1 MFGQTKKQFLKRSS
15 KCLDETGSQALL
27 MRGLVE
33 NEVNGTI
40 DKKEAYNQ
48 IKHILKEV
56 ERIFF
61 DYEDLNSPPECVSL
75 HLKILNCL
83 IILQDAVAANYDYIN
98 VPSEE
103 KADTADEKLEKSKVF
118 LERFRNEFRPLTI
131 EVDNY
136 LQK

>member
-1 MFGQTKKQFLKRSS
+1 MFGLTKKQFLKRSS
-15 KCLDETGSQALL
+15 KCLDETGKQALL
-27 MRGLVE
+27 IRGLIE
-33 NEVNGTI
+33 HEINGTI
-40 DKKEAYNQ
+40 DKNEAYNQ

-56 ERIFF
+56 ETIFF
-61 DYEDLNSPPECVSL
+61 DYEDLNSPSECVSL

-98 VPSEE
+98 VPAEE
-103 KADTADEKLEKSKVF
+103 KTVTANEKLEKSKVL
-118 LERFRNEFRPLTI
+118 LERFRSEFRPITS

>member
-1 MFGQTKKQFLKRSS
+1 MFGLTKKQFLKRSS
-15 KCLDETGSQALL
+15 KCLDEIGKQALL
-27 MRGLVE
+27 MRVLVE
-33 NEVNGTI
+33 DEINGTI
-40 DKKEAYNQ
+40 DKKEAYNK

-98 VPSEE
+98 VPAEE
-103 KADTADEKLEKSKVF
+103 KPVTANEKLEKSKVL
-118 LERFRNEFRPLTI
+118 LERFRSEFRPITS